1 MKKLIFAGLLSGL
14 ALSGFANPLSSFSK
28 EENTGSKSKAYLY
41 LPTAVATY
49 TSKCG
54 DVWKFTIP
62 YTSLRQV
69 PGYLTQM
76 MNDADAA
83 CGTNISYIQY

>member
-14 ALSGFANPLSSFSK
+14 ALSGFANPLSAFSK
-28 EENTGSKSKAYLY
+28 EENSGSGSQTFF
-41 LPTAVATY
+41 PIAVATY

-54 DVWKFTIP
+54 DVWDFTIP

-69 PGYLTQM
+69 PRYLTQM